1 MTLSEINEKDEEASP
16 TLVSK
21 ELLIGGEIEKD
32 DEKSPLDPT
41 VTSMNVVEDLE
52 DTTGERSRI
61 TKS

>member
-16 TLVSK
+16 TLVDK
-21 ELLIGGEIEKD
+21 ELLIGGLEID

-41 VTSMNVVEDLE
+41 VTFMNVAEDLE